1 VAAATQRLQAAGERV
16 FDVGEIVVG
25 DPGVDY
31 A

>member
-1 VAAATQRLQAAGERV
+1 VAAATRRLEAAGERV
-16 FDVGEIVVG
+16 FDVGEIVAG